1 MVKRIGMGDSF
12 NNPKE
17 VDYELE
23 DDSFEEILEEQED
36 L

>member
-12 NNPKE
+12 SNPKE
-17 VDYELE
+17 EDYEFE
-23 DDSFEEILEEQED
+23 DDSDEELLEEQED

>member
-12 NNPKE
+12 SNPKE
-17 VDYELE
+17 EDHEFE
-23 DDSFEEILEEQED
+23 DDSYEELPEEQED

>member
-12 NNPKE
+12 SNPKE

-23 DDSFEEILEEQED
+23 EDSSEDILEDQENS
-36 L
+36 

>member
-1 MVKRIGMGDSF
+1 MIKRIGMGDSF

-17 VDYELE
+17 IDYEIEE
-23 DDSFEEILEEQED
+23 DSSEDILEEQEN